1 MFKICIRNEEKLWIC
16 IYLQII
22 FPEIRQRQF
31 HALNAVEG
39 SEEDMFEKRLSSKKI
54 IKFETYQVH
63 KIYVQ
68 WILIC
73 QILNKSKPS
82 RKIFKLL
89 NFHPYCWTTHALL
102 ITQKNLASYRIHNF
116 YDKTFSL
123 FSGKKAIF
131 FVTDKI
137 ISTF

>member
-68 WILIC
+68 RILILKMIKC
-73 QILNKSKPS
+73 
-82 RKIFKLL
+82 
-89 NFHPYCWTTHALL
+89 A
-102 ITQKNLASYRIHNF
+102 
-116 YDKTFSL
+116 
-123 FSGKKAIF
+123 
-131 FVTDKI
+131 
-137 ISTF
+137 